1 MAYLSRAS
9 PGRGRR
15 LSELLE
21 EQQEPFLMDVY
32 LVEKG
37 YSERLFTSQAT
48 SLCWPITA
56 CKRLKSLQGHGFRR
70 RRSCRPSKCMLT
82 KLLNGKAI
90 RKALS
95 WNKKKKIKKAFRL
108 SDTGSKE
115 KAMSGGR
122 AVGDL
127 DGALRRRCMQVDD
140 SKQLSSVS
148 VLELHSQGGS
158 QVHTSDKEEDAS
170 TSNLD
175 SPRKDL
181 DIFREL
187 LELAYTSAWDQLTK
201 SKKQLDQHCEQDDE
215 RVVDSHE
222 CFARETAESEVH
234 ETDNSWQT
242 QKEVVSSLT
251 QLTCSDISNA
261 RREWYEFQPQVRE
274 IGTQVEQAI
283 FEDNIEDVILEMMCL
298 HYRTL
303 EEVNYKYSSFKKA
316 LLSAFD
322 MSASQQS

>member
-1 MAYLSRAS
+1 MAHLSRAS

-56 CKRLKSLQGHGFRR
+56 CKRLKSLHGHGFRR
-70 RRSCRPSKCMLT
+70 RRSCRPSKCMLA

-95 WNKKKKIKKAFRL
+95 WNTKKKNKKAFL
-108 SDTGSKE
+108 LPDTGSEE

-127 DGALRRRCMQVDD
+127 NGALRRRCMQVDD

-148 VLELHSQGGS
+148 VLELRSQEGS
-158 QVHTSDKEEDAS
+158 PVHTNKKEEDAS
-170 TSNLD
+170 TLNLD

-187 LELAYTSAWDQLTK
+187 LELAYASARDQLAK
-201 SKKQLDQHCEQDDE
+201 SKKQLEQHCEQDAG

-234 ETDNSWQT
+234 ETDNSWKT
-242 QKEVVSSLT
+242 LKEDVGSLT

-261 RREWYEFQPQVRE
+261 GREWYEFQPQMRE
-274 IGTQVEQAI
+274 VGTQVEEAI
-283 FEDNIEDVILEMMCL
+283 FEDNIEDVIVEMLCL
-298 HYRTL
+298 HYCTL
-303 EEVNYKYSSFKKA
+303 EEVN
-316 LLSAFD
+316 
-322 MSASQQS
+322 

>member
-37 YSERLFTSQAT
+37 YSDRLFTSQAT

-82 KLLNGKAI
+82 KHLNGKAI

-95 WNKKKKIKKAFRL
+95 WNKKKKNKKAFRL
-108 SDTGSKE
+108 SDTGSKD

-148 VLELHSQGGS
+148 VLELHPQDGS
-158 QVHTSDKEEDAS
+158 QVHTRNKEEDAS
-170 TSNLD
+170 TLNLD

-187 LELAYTSAWDQLTK
+187 LELAYTSAWDQLAK
-201 SKKQLDQHCEQDDE
+201 SKKQLDQHCEQDEE

-242 QKEVVSSLT
+242 QKDDVSSLT

-274 IGTQVEQAI
+274 IGTQVEEAI
-283 FEDNIEDVILEMMCL
+283 FEDNIEDVVLEMMCL
-298 HYRTL
+298 HCCTL
-303 EEVNYKYSSFKKA
+303 EEVN
-316 LLSAFD
+316 
-322 MSASQQS
+322 